1 MSSPLELYPHALNTS
16 KENTTE
22 IRKMEFLN
30 GQVGM
35 EGLILWYSET
45 AILFGSDLIIW
56 QLRNNCALIPDSRLS
71 ILE

>member
-1 MSSPLELYPHALNTS
+1 
-16 KENTTE
+16 
-22 IRKMEFLN
+22 MEFLN

-45 AILFGSDLIIW
+45 AILLGSDLIIW